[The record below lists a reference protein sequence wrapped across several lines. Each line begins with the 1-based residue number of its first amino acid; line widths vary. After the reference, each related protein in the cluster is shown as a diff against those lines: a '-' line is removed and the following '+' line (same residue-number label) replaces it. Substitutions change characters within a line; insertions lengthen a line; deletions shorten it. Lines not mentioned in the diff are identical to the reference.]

1 MGEWEKR
8 GESDEWYTPPEI
20 FRAIGLRFAL
30 DVASPGA
37 HHWVPADSVLT
48 KSDDG
53 LRSHWN
59 GLVWMNP
66 PFGGRNGQVP
76 WLEKFIRHGNGIGL
90 VAARTSSKWFQDLIP
105 KCDAVLFPR
114 GKTKF
119 IKPSGEVG
127 KSPGSGV
134 VLVAMGLVASKA
146 LEQSQLGMFVEL
158 RSSQKSELREQ
169 IEAEL
174 AKTNKGRYRTLCD
187 DDRTEGFVLGL
198 EHVLELIEASAV
210 LSEHKRK
217 GDK

>member
-8 GESDEWYTPPEI
+8 GESDEWYTPPGI
-20 FRAIGLRFAL
+20 FRAIGLRFDL
-30 DVASPGA
+30 DVASPGPD
-37 HHWVPADSVLT
+37 HWVPADAVLT

-90 VAARTSSKWFQDLIP
+90 VAARTSAKWFQDLIP

-119 IKPSGEVG
+119 IKPSGEIG
-127 KSPGSGV
+127 RSPGSGV
-134 VLVAMGLVASKA
+134 VLVAMGDVARKA
-146 LEQSQLGMFVEL
+146 LKQSKLGLFVEL
-158 RSSQKSELREQ
+158 RSRKNDELLEIVQELSTVGTWSDRDGDYCYWVSQS
-169 IEAEL
+169 
-174 AKTNKGRYRTLCD
+174 
-187 DDRTEGFVLGL
+187 
-198 EHVLELIEASAV
+198 LILKAQDALSEASAV
-210 LSEHKRK
+210 LSESKVTD
-217 GDK
+217 GN